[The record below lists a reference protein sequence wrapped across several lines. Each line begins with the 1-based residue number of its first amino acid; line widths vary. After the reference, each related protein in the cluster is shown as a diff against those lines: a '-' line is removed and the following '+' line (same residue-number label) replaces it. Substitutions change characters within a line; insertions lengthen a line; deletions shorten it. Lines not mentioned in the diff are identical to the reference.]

1 MLFLVHLIVA
11 GLSLHTKRL
20 SITDRN
26 QRSNDLIYFLFINSA
41 RETHMN
47 ERGRGLGGSILTLQM
62 VWVCFTEASG
72 EKTLETVG
80 KKKKKHLALVVEVKN
95 YHPISQ
101 THFPQSDQ

>member
-1 MLFLVHLIVA
+1 MTNLLIMLFLVHLIVA
-11 GLSLHTKRL
+11 GLSLHTKQL

-72 EKTLETVG
+72 EKTLETVW
-80 KKKKKHLALVVEVKN
+80 KKKKNIWHL
-95 YHPISQ
+95 
-101 THFPQSDQ
+101 